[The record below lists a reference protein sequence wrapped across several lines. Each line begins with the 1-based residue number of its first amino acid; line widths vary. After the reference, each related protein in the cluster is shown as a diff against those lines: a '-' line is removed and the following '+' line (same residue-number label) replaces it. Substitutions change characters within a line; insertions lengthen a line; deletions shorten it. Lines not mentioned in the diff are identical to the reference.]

1 MTAGKRLIYILW
13 PSFIVAGIAEGVF
26 FTLFDPMDLRL
37 FDQEIGASRM
47 AVYSIGFFAF
57 WLFAA
62 GSSALTCFFQR
73 TASEINRRRDGGFD
87 ASQSARSGRALH

>member
-1 MTAGKRLIYILW
+1 MSNGKRLIYILW

-26 FTLFDPMDLRL
+26 FTLFDPTDLRL
-37 FDQEIGASRM
+37 FDREIALSRM
-47 AVYSIGFFAF
+47 AIYSIGFFAF

-73 TASEINRRRDGGFD
+73 SSAELNRPRGERFDPSQDAPGRR
-87 ASQSARSGRALH
+87 AVH